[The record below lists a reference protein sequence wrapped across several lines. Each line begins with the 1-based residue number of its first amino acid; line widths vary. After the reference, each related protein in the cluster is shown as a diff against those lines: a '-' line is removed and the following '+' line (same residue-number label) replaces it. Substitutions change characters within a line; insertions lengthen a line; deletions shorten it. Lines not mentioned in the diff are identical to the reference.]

1 MASVVIAGN
10 TSGTV
15 TLDAPAVAGST
26 VLTLPAV
33 SGTVLTSSIATVPA
47 GSVNQAAMGTN
58 VANTGPL
65 FNSYADGSQSLPTL
79 TWTKVLLTELT
90 DTNDNFASSRFTPT
104 IAGYYQ
110 INLIGLASPATG
122 ITSVA
127 SALYKNGVAVSAF
140 TQENYN
146 STSAVAPFSDIVY
159 CNGTTDY
166 IEMYMFLRASAT
178 GTVNSNTFF
187 SGSLI
192 RAA

>member
-15 TLDAPAVAGST
+15 TLDAPAVAGTT

-33 SGTVLTSSIATVPA
+33 SGTVLTSSSATVPA
-47 GSVNQAAMGTN
+47 GSINQAAMGTN

-65 FNSYADGSQSLPTL
+65 FNSYANGSQSLPTF

-90 DTNDNFASSRFTPT
+90 DTNNNFASSRFTPT
-104 IAGYYQ
+104 VAGYYLVD
-110 INLIGLASPATG
+110 ILGLASPATG
-122 ITSVA
+122 ITSVLA
-127 SALYKNGVAVSAF
+127 ALYKNGAYYSTSVNK
-140 TQENYN
+140 NYN
-146 STSAVAPFSDIVY
+146 SLSASASYTDIVY

-166 IEMYMFLRASAT
+166 IEMYMYLRASAT
-178 GTVNSNTFF
+178 GTVNGNTFF